1 MLNALQDLDLGLNE
15 LKAMRPSVTRQL
27 PGKMFIEN
35 HKHGDGLRRQ
45 EIETHPVTQAEE
57 AAGC

>member
-1 MLNALQDLDLGLNE
+1 MLNALRDLDLGLNE
-15 LKAMRPSVTRQL
+15 LKAIRPSVATQS

-35 HKHGDGLRRQ
+35 HKHGYGLRRQ
-45 EIETHPVTQAEE
+45 EIEAHPVTQAEE